1 MFINSSLFNT
11 DNNDNFTNGVSISIC
26 PFKVSEFI
34 SIKEVL
40 QFAMA
45 ELFLSFPLIKADSP
59 KVSPAFKSAKCLPL
73 LVVIATE
80 PFSI

>member
-1 MFINSSLFNT
+1 MFVNSSLFNT
-11 DNNDNFTNGVSISIC
+11 DNNDNLTNGVSRSIC
-26 PFKVSEFI
+26 SFKVLEFI

-45 ELFLSFPLIKADSP
+45 VLFRNLPLIKADSP
-59 KVSPAFKSAKCLPL
+59 KVSPVFKSAKCFLL
-73 LVVIATE
+73 LVMIATE